1 MNMKHFI
8 LHIARERYSICA
20 VTLLIAFAI
29 APAAAQM
36 GPGMMMRGMNSEYEF
51 LLEMIPHHQE
61 AVDTAGEVAQR
72 SERPELRAFTS
83 EMARVQSDEIEM
95 MQSWLQEWYPQSD
108 ATASYRPMMRPTTG
122 LSSDRADRVFLEDMI
137 MHHRMAIMMAFQLLR
152 GDYTDRPEV
161 ERFAEGIIETQN
173 REIEQMEIWLEEWY
187 GVSGPRH
194 MMGRGRGMRR
204 FSR

>member
-1 MNMKHFI
+1 M
-8 LHIARERYSICA
+8 
-20 VTLLIAFAI
+20 LLIVLAV

-61 AVDTAGEVAQR
+61 AVDTAGAVAQR

-83 EMARVQSDEIEM
+83 EMARTQSNEIEM
-95 MQSWLQEWYPQSD
+95 MEAWLREWYPQND
-108 ATASYRPMMRPTTG
+108 ETASYRPMMRPTTG

-152 GDYTDRPEV
+152 GNYTDRREV
-161 ERFAEGIIETQN
+161 ERFAEEIIENQN

-187 GVSGPRH
+187 GVSAPGH